1 MKVGFSVGT
10 PEVNTK
16 RLPAQQGDFGANLDV
31 LQRLGYDGVELSVCR
46 PAELDLA
53 QIEKDVNGRNLEV
66 ASIHTA
72 SMGFQDKL
80 WLCHPDE
87 AVRTEASARLEAAI
101 DMAAY
106 FSVDVLVGSF
116 RGRLGEPEMHAKS
129 RVWMHDAF
137 RKGADYAASKGNRIL
152 IEPQARWSVDYNF
165 TAQDGVALAQELNSP
180 GFGICLDTFHM
191 NIEDTSFARSIFDA
205 REHLHYLQISDS
217 NRLYPGGGHINFGE
231 IVNAL
236 KAIGYTG
243 YLSLQIL
250 REPSYEESAELG
262 LAHLRS
268 LIGPP

>member
-1 MKVGFSVGT
+1 MKVGFCVGT

-31 LQRLGYDGVELSVCR
+31 LQRFGYDGVELSVCR

-53 QIEKDVNGRNLEV
+53 QIEKDVTSRNLEV
-66 ASIHTA
+66 ATIHTA
-72 SMGFQDKL
+72 AMGFQDKI

-87 AVRTEASARLEAAI
+87 AIRTEAFARLRAAI
-101 DMAAY
+101 DMAAH

-116 RGRLGEPEMHAKS
+116 RGRLGEPELQARS

-137 RKGADYAASKGNRIL
+137 KRGSDYAAGKGNRIL

-165 TAQDGVALAQELNSP
+165 TAQDGVALAEKLNSP

-205 REHLHYLQISDS
+205 REHLYYLQISDS

-236 KAIGYTG
+236 KAIDYTG
-243 YLSLQIL
+243 YLSMQIL
-250 REPSYEESAELG
+250 REPNFEISAELG
-262 LAHLRS
+262 LSHLRS